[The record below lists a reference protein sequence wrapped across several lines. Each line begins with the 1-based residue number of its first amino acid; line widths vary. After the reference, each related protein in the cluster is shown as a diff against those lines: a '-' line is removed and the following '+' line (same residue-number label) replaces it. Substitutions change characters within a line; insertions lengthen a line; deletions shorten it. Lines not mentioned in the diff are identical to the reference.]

1 MKEIFDRLIKE
12 KLTPNSLYVLHCI
25 KEKVSVSKSLAN
37 SDLEVHRLLV
47 DGWLTDKLELS
58 SKSIIF
64 MEEIGGFFKKTKK
77 KASKNLMGENFT
89 VCIKT
94 YNEIF
99 PSKKLG
105 SGKYARVNVKNLEPG
120 FRWFFDNFNYS
131 WETIYKATKKYVQDY
146 ELQNFN
152 YMRTSQYFIRKQ
164 TVDKTWESDLANYC
178 EMMNNESYK
187 ETVYFKDEVD

>member
-1 MKEIFDRLIKE
+1 MKEIFDRLVKND
-12 KLTPNSLYVLHCI
+12 LTPNSYYVLDCI
-25 KEKVSVSKSLAN
+25 KNKIIPNKFVNKSLEVKRLQTDGWLKEDLHLTSKSL
-37 SDLEVHRLLV
+37 
-47 DGWLTDKLELS
+47 
-58 SKSIIF
+58 IF

-77 KASKNLMGENFT
+77 KTSKNLMGENFT
-89 VCIKT
+89 VCIKA

-105 SGKYARVNVKNLEPG
+105 SGKYARTNVKNLEG
-120 FRWFFDNFNYS
+120 AFRWFFENFDYS
-131 WETIYKATKKYVQDY
+131 WETIYKATKKYVSDY

-152 YMRTSQYFIRKQ
+152 YMRTSQYFVRKQ

-178 EMMNNESYK
+178 EMVNSVEYE